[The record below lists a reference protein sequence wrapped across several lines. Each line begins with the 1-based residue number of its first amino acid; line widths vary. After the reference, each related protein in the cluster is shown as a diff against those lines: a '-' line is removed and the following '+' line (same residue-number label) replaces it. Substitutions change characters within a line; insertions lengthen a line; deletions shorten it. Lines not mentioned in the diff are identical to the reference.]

1 MQAVAK
7 VKNVRYGVRKL
18 RRVVDLVRGK
28 SVAEAF
34 AMLSILHTQTKGAPL
49 VENALKSAV
58 ANFKQKSAAPVT
70 AEELVVKT
78 ITADGGTIMKRI
90 HPRSQGRAFRI
101 EKPLSHITVVVA
113 NHVFGHINRD
123 ELLAVIDGES
133 KSDHIR
139 DDCGTTGPGLDRLL
153 LVGAGH
159 RLGFA

>member
-28 SVAEAF
+28 SVSEAF
-34 AMLSILHTQTKGAPL
+34 AMLSILRTQTKGAPL

-58 ANFKQKSAAPVT
+58 ANLKQKSAAPVS
-70 AEELVVKT
+70 AEEIVIKT

-90 HPRSQGRAFRI
+90 PPRSQGRAFRI

-113 NHVFGHINRD
+113 DKEN
-123 ELLAVIDGES
+123 
-133 KSDHIR
+133 
-139 DDCGTTGPGLDRLL
+139 
-153 LVGAGH
+153 
-159 RLGFA
+159 

>member
-28 SVAEAF
+28 RVDEAF

-49 VENALKSAV
+49 IENALKSAV
-58 ANFKQKSAAPVT
+58 ANFKQKSAAPVA
-70 AEELVVKT
+70 AEELVIKT

-101 EKPLSHITVVVA
+101 EKPLSHITVVQTRR
-113 NHVFGHINRD
+113 INN
-123 ELLAVIDGES
+123 GS
-133 KSDHIR
+133 QNSS
-139 DDCGTTGPGLDRLL
+139 
-153 LVGAGH
+153 
-159 RLGFA
+159 

>member
-28 SVAEAF
+28 RVDEAF
-34 AMLSILHTQTKGAPL
+34 AMLSILRTQTKGAPL

-58 ANFKQKSAAPVT
+58 ANLKQKSSAPVT
-70 AEELVVKT
+70 AEEIVIKS
-78 ITADGGTIMKRI
+78 IAADGGTIMKRI

-113 NHVFGHINRD
+113 D
-123 ELLAVIDGES
+123 KE
-133 KSDHIR
+133 K
-139 DDCGTTGPGLDRLL
+139 
-153 LVGAGH
+153 
-159 RLGFA
+159 

>member
-28 SVAEAF
+28 SVDEAF
-34 AMLSILHTQTKGAPL
+34 AMLSIMHTQTKGAPL

-58 ANFKQKSAAPVT
+58 ANFKQKSAAPVS

-113 NHVFGHINRD
+113 D
-123 ELLAVIDGES
+123 KE
-133 KSDHIR
+133 K
-139 DDCGTTGPGLDRLL
+139 
-153 LVGAGH
+153 
-159 RLGFA
+159 

>member
-28 SVAEAF
+28 SVSEAF
-34 AMLSILHTQTKGAPL
+34 AMLSILRTQTKGAPL

-58 ANFKQKSAAPVT
+58 ANLKQKSAAPVA
-70 AEELVVKT
+70 AEEIVIKS
-78 ITADGGTIMKRI
+78 IAADGATIMKRI

-113 NHVFGHINRD
+113 D
-123 ELLAVIDGES
+123 KE
-133 KSDHIR
+133 K
-139 DDCGTTGPGLDRLL
+139 
-153 LVGAGH
+153 
-159 RLGFA
+159 

>member
-58 ANFKQKSAAPVT
+58 ANFKQKAAGAVA
-70 AEELVVKT
+70 AEELVIKT

-113 NHVFGHINRD
+113 DKEN
-123 ELLAVIDGES
+123 
-133 KSDHIR
+133 
-139 DDCGTTGPGLDRLL
+139 
-153 LVGAGH
+153 
-159 RLGFA
+159 